1 MCNLTV
7 ILHPEERNDPEF
19 IRHLL
24 VSNASGNRLPLH
36 QLASISLEPSR
47 EMIRYD
53 GTRRR
58 QIVTCNTDGR
68 EASAFVGEVKKRI
81 AEKVSL
87 PAWSW
92 DLVGWL
98 VRYGFGSVLPQP
110 QRR

>member
-47 EMIRYD
+47 EMIRHD
-53 GTRRR
+53 GARRR